1 MDAGVSKTEY
11 VAVTASPFSG
21 RSKARV
27 VIFSMASSTGPL
39 TESSR
44 RLEFLFDGNRLNSI
58 IAGASA
64 AELITGPP
72 VLV

>member
-27 VIFSMASSTGPL
+27 VIFSMASSTGD
-39 TESSR
+39 ESSR
-44 RLEFLFDGNRLNSI
+44 RLELLFDGNRLNGI

-64 AELITGPP
+64 AELITGPL